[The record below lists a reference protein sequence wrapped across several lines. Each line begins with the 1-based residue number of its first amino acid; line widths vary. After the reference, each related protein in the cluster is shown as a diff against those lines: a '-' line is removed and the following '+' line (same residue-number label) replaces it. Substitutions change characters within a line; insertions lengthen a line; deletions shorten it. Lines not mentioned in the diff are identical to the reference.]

1 MRPAKRWENAMSAMS
16 QIRSTLQRQLKTLD
30 SNQRQGPVDI
40 PDEMRETTVNHIK
53 QWLADIISLLKE
65 TPLTDSRYRFDHS
78 TRQLRTRE
86 WAARLFLTRP
96 LPLPLPFPLPRL
108 LIIKRRRAEAL
119 VRKSAQ
125 SIRR

>member
-1 MRPAKRWENAMSAMS
+1 MSAMS
-16 QIRSTLQRQLKTLD
+16 QIRSTLQRQLITLD

-53 QWLADIISLLKE
+53 QWLADINALLKE
-65 TPLTDSRYRFDHS
+65 TPLTDSRYRFDHA

-96 LPLPLPFPLPRL
+96 LPLPLPLPRL